1 MDVRRQNE
9 AVIRVGV
16 EAYLVK
22 TIKPKI
28 VSMLRDVAQR
38 IVDTING
45 VPPTGTITYPVLTG
59 NMLDAT
65 GVAIYDDGAT
75 ISYLPTKRATKTTH
89 TGLGGGVKDID
100 GSLCLQD
107 AIVKGQTTY
116 ADGLWIVLFSAT
128 PYAFHID
135 EAGSPIGRGQ
145 DFFKNLK
152 QEIYDDVVAGL
163 KPIV

>member
-22 TIKPKI
+22 TIKPRI

-45 VPPTGTITYPVLTG
+45 VPPTGTVAYPVLTG

-75 ISYLPTKRATKTTH
+75 IAYLPTKRATKTQTDN
-89 TGLGGGVKDID
+89 GVKDID
-100 GSLCLQD
+100 GSICLQQ
-107 AIVKGQTTY
+107 AIASGQTQF

-128 PYAFHID
+128 PYASRID
-135 EAGSPIGRGQ
+135 EIGSSIRRGQ